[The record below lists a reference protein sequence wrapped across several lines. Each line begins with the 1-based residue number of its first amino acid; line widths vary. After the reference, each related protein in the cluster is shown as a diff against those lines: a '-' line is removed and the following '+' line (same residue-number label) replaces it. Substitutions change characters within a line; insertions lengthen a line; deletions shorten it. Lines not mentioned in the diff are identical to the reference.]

1 MTTLQKAVLHV
12 HGKVQG
18 VYYRASAQ
26 QKARQLGVNG
36 YVKNLENGIVY
47 IEVEGTD
54 DAINQ
59 FIEWC
64 QLGPSSAR
72 VEDVDVS
79 FDTSTTGYSTF
90 QIHY

>member
-1 MTTLQKAVLHV
+1 MATLQKAILHV

-26 QKARQLGVNG
+26 QKARQLGVTG
-36 YVKNLENGIVY
+36 YVKNLENGVVY

-54 DAINQ
+54 DAVSQ

-72 VEDVDVS
+72 VQDVDVS
-79 FDTSTTGYSTF
+79 VGPGTAAYNTF